1 LRHSIE
7 KRNGP
12 KSGEVLGSKP
22 NNLAV
27 RLGTTV
33 AALSALAVLGGTP
46 NRAEADIPTCDVDTI
61 DTALTPAA
69 LAALDAIDIP
79 MWISEND
86 TDGVNTYTCTGIDTD
101 GDWVANEY
109 KCWDGTSWLDM
120 DFSGTSMDRE
130 TDFMASRIVDGSLF
144 VGNGSALQ
152 LDGSGLSWNTETNLR
167 TSLGIHGYEFTY
179 DPYTDDYYYRE
190 TDPRT
195 GEAAIFQNSDD
206 TYALISDLTGTYSYL
221 DPASC
226 GDGNLYVT
234 VTDYSSLYQLYA
246 YDIDSGDF
254 EPIAEIPRSV
264 YATCSTDGTTTTLY
278 YTEPSSDWSSG
289 TPYQITCTH
298 GGGTTYTYYL
308 DADLDSYGDSS
319 ATAETGPSVPTGY
332 SENNTD
338 CDDADASVNP
348 RATESCNGTDD
359 DCDGDTDEDVLNT
372 YYLDSDNDGHGD
384 PSSPVED
391 CAAPSGYVSEGD
403 DCDNA
408 DPTTYPDAP
417 ELCDGIDNDCSDLPA
432 SDEVDNDGDSHM
444 VCEGDCDDSTAITY
458 PGASELC
465 DGLDNDCDDTADDG
479 VEYIDWHLDADSDG
493 YGDDSAVPLSDC
505 NDLSPTYSQI
515 AGDCDDGNSDVNP
528 DADEIYDGFDNDCDG
543 GTDLDDPDNPPDII
557 STEGDCSFSSKT
569 SRTGGSALQI
579 HTSGLEK
586 CIVTY
591 DLAEDGDGAEKPFSI
606 LYEGS
611 GAGFEFVEGDGDDY
625 YVVTLD
631 DHSLSET
638 ETHHSPTDIF
648 EGTEY
653 WIFGASGSKRFT
665 ELDGYALTM
674 NVMTPTI
681 TLLHDID
688 GGYVERADIILKE
701 TFTQEGDRV
710 VVDLQN
716 NTYEVNPQT
725 DTGDTNTPDD
735 TAEKPDT
742 GTKPPDD
749 NCEGCS
755 ASKFDSPEGARAATW
770 IAALLALAGLR
781 RRKDKK
787 TA

>member
-1 LRHSIE
+1 M
-7 KRNGP
+7 
-12 KSGEVLGSKP
+12 
-22 NNLAV
+22 
-27 RLGTTV
+27 GTTV

-417 ELCDGIDNDCSDLPA
+417 
-432 SDEVDNDGDSHM
+432 
-444 VCEGDCDDSTAITY
+444 
-458 PGASELC
+458 
-465 DGLDNDCDDTADDG
+465 
-479 VEYIDWHLDADSDG
+479 
-493 YGDDSAVPLSDC
+493 
-505 NDLSPTYSQI
+505 
-515 AGDCDDGNSDVNP
+515 
-528 DADEIYDGFDNDCDG
+528 
-543 GTDLDDPDNPPDII
+543 
-557 STEGDCSFSSKT
+557 
-569 SRTGGSALQI
+569 
-579 HTSGLEK
+579 
-586 CIVTY
+586 
-591 DLAEDGDGAEKPFSI
+591 
-606 LYEGS
+606 
-611 GAGFEFVEGDGDDY
+611 
-625 YVVTLD
+625 
-631 DHSLSET
+631 
-638 ETHHSPTDIF
+638 
-648 EGTEY
+648 
-653 WIFGASGSKRFT
+653 
-665 ELDGYALTM
+665 
-674 NVMTPTI
+674 
-681 TLLHDID
+681 
-688 GGYVERADIILKE
+688 
-701 TFTQEGDRV
+701 
-710 VVDLQN
+710 
-716 NTYEVNPQT
+716 
-725 DTGDTNTPDD
+725 
-735 TAEKPDT
+735 
-742 GTKPPDD
+742 
-749 NCEGCS
+749 
-755 ASKFDSPEGARAATW
+755 
-770 IAALLALAGLR
+770 
-781 RRKDKK
+781 
-787 TA
+787 